1 MPRRR
6 MSAGVIREIL
16 RLKSQNLS
24 VRQISRS
31 VKKGKSNVQ
40 RLLHNAEEAGLKWP
54 LPEDLDDQKLEEI
67 LYPKPEVVVFEGKAL
82 PDFPSIEK
90 ELTKKGVTRQRL
102 WEEYVEVCEEQGR
115 EYYSYTRFCELLGEW
130 LKKNRPPSM
139 RQIHKAGEKCFVDYA
154 GLVVNITDPRTGEVT
169 KAQIFVGVM
178 GASNYIFAEAAAS
191 QTLPDWLG
199 SNTRMLEF
207 FGAVPEIMV
216 PDNLRSAVS
225 RACRYDPEVNPAYAK
240 WANHYRTV
248 VIPARPGK
256 PKDKAKV
263 ENAVLLVERSVLAPI
278 RNEKF
283 FSVAELNNRVK
294 KLVEEANSTPLQKG
308 EGESRRDLFEEIDLP
323 ELKTLPPYP
332 YEYAEIK
339 KAKVHIDYHVE
350 YRKCLY
356 SVPCAYRGEN
366 VEVHASENIVTIYFK
381 NKVIAQ
387 HKRTR
392 PGRPATEPA
401 HMPEN
406 HREHGRWTPEGLRS
420 WAKGVGEEVY
430 RWVDAQIESKDH
442 PEQAYRV
449 CLGLMSLSRNY
460 PRRLEAA
467 CGVANRNGLM
477 KLRQVKNVLKN
488 GTDKLPL
495 FEEDEFCL
503 PQDHKNVRGP
513 GEFR

>member
-6 MSAGVIREIL
+6 MSVEVIREIL

-24 VRQISRS
+24 IRQISQS

-40 RLLHNAEEAGLKWP
+40 RLLHKAEEAGLKWP
-54 LPEDLDDQKLEEI
+54 LSPEIDDQELEET

-82 PDFPSIEK
+82 PDFSYIEK
-90 ELTKKGVTRQRL
+90 ELARKGVTRQGL
-102 WEEYVEVCEEQGR
+102 WKEYSEACKEEGR
-115 EYYSYTRFCELLGEW
+115 DYYSYTRFCELLGAW
-130 LKKNRPPSM
+130 RKKNRPPSM
-139 RQIHKAGEKCFVDYA
+139 RQTHKAGEKCFVDYA
-154 GLVVNITDPRTGEVT
+154 GLVVNITDPRTGEIS

-178 GASNYIFAEAAAS
+178 GASNYIFAEATAT

-199 SNTRMLEF
+199 SHTRMLEF
-207 FGAVPEIMV
+207 FCGVPEIIV
-216 PDNLRSAVS
+216 PDNIKSGVTK
-225 RACRYDPEVNPAYAK
+225 ACRYDPDTNPAYMQ
-240 WANHYRTV
+240 WASHYRTV
-248 VIPARPGK
+248 VIPARPKK
-256 PKDKAKV
+256 PRDKAKV
-263 ENAVLLVERSVLAPI
+263 ENAVQLVERSVLAPV

-283 FSVAELNNRVK
+283 FSLRELNSRVK
-294 KLVEEANSTPLQKG
+294 KLVAEANSRPFQKL
-308 EGESRRDLFEEIDLP
+308 EGCRRDLFEEIDLP
-323 ELKTLPPYP
+323 AMGPLPPVP
-332 YEYAEIK
+332 YEYTEIK
-339 KAKVHIDYHVE
+339 RAKVHIDYHVE
-350 YRKCLY
+350 YKKCLY
-356 SVPCAYRGEN
+356 SVPCAYRGER
-366 VEVHASENIVTIYFK
+366 VEIHASENIVTIYFK

-387 HKRTR
+387 HRRTR

-406 HREHGRWTPEGLRS
+406 HREHERWTPQRIRN
-420 WAKGVGEEVY
+420 WAKGQGEEVY

-460 PRRLEAA
+460 PKRLEAA

-495 FEEDEFCL
+495 FEEEEFRL
-503 PQDHKNVRGP
+503 PQDHENVRGP
-513 GEFR
+513 GEFG